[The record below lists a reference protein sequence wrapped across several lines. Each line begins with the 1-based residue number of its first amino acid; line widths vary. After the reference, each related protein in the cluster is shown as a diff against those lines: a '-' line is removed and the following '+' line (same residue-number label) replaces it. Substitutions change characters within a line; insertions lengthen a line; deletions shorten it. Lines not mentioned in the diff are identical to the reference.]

1 MQLLKDFCDYYIA
14 IKGRSRRTATEYG
27 KYINNFFEFFGRSYL
42 PELDRIKSVTKRD
55 INAYLVECMRRGNS
69 ESCRAGKISALRMFY
84 QYLLEIDL
92 LEVNPV
98 AGIPRPSIPIRISKP
113 LSLVDSIILIQA
125 ARDHKIDFYAK
136 RNACMIEV
144 FLNCG
149 FRLSELTHIKLDDI
163 TDVSITVI
171 GKGNKQRTV
180 ATNPSVR
187 AAIADYLSVRRSDSE
202 YLFVSRQG
210 HPMASASVGSV
221 IKNTIKAAGLDK
233 SLSTHRLRH
242 TSATLMYQYGQVD
255 IRTIQAILGHASL
268 QTTQRYTHVSQ
279 QQVTNAVNSNPL
291 GAIVF

>member
-1 MQLLKDFCDYYIA
+1 MQLLKVFCDYYIA

-98 AGIPRPSIPIRISKP
+98 AGIPRPSIPIRISKT

-149 FRLSELTHIKLDDI
+149 FRLSELTHIKLANRNGLPK
-163 TDVSITVI
+163 SS
-171 GKGNKQRTV
+171 
-180 ATNPSVR
+180 A
-187 AAIADYLSVRRSDSE
+187 RRKKPD
-202 YLFVSRQG
+202 LPLKRQKPRKPLYKI
-210 HPMASASVGSV
+210 HLPARRRKPKSQMIIISPCVP
-221 IKNTIKAAGLDK
+221 TYCAGL
-233 SLSTHRLRH
+233 
-242 TSATLMYQYGQVD
+242 
-255 IRTIQAILGHASL
+255 
-268 QTTQRYTHVSQ
+268 
-279 QQVTNAVNSNPL
+279 P
-291 GAIVF
+291 